1 MRSDQGVRVAS
12 EAISR
17 YNSQS
22 RMAKRSF
29 RVGDKVVYPHHG
41 AATIEG
47 IQDREMEG
55 NTRKYYVLR
64 LSYGDLT
71 LMVPMD
77 GAEQDSSRLRFRHD
91 SLSDPVSGGRAER
104 DDDEPDQLD
113 EHDAVLATVLHPLP
127 FSASSWYGAGK

>member
-1 MRSDQGVRVAS
+1 
-12 EAISR
+12 
-17 YNSQS
+17 
-22 RMAKRSF
+22 MAKRSF

-47 IQDREMEG
+47 VQDREMEG

-77 GAEQDSSRLRFRHD
+77 GAE
-91 SLSDPVSGGRAER
+91 
-104 DDDEPDQLD
+104 
-113 EHDAVLATVLHPLP
+113 
-127 FSASSWYGAGK
+127 